1 MYKLIV
7 MGIVVIIIFVLST
20 VSYAMLG
27 LPDTNNINDLKLI
40 SATQVYDINGQL
52 ISKLFEQNRIVVT
65 NSNMSPY
72 LAKAI
77 VANEDTRFYQHMG
90 VDPIGIAR
98 ALVVNLKTG
107 SIAEGGSTIT
117 QQLAREMFLTQERTI
132 IRKVREAILAIII
145 EFKFSKAEI
154 LQAYLNQVYLGEGA
168 YGVEAAAQKYFGKH
182 ASELNLPE
190 SAMIAG
196 LARGPV
202 LYSPYRD
209 IDAALKRR
217 NVVLNGMLEQ
227 DYISIEEK
235 NKAESEPLAVVYKK
249 ERSVNASYFIDYIAE
264 QLVAK
269 YGEETVY
276 KSGLKV
282 YTTLDLKTQEAVENI
297 LGKYQGAV
305 VALDPK
311 TGYIKAMVGGNNY
324 TESQRNRAVL
334 EYRQPGSAFK
344 PFVYAVALNQGL
356 ASNFIVVD
364 EPVNISG
371 YKPQNYDNEYLGK
384 MTMKKA
390 LRWSINSVAV
400 KMGQKVGME
409 EVLNLAKNMG
419 ITTLKEED
427 NNLAAALGGL
437 TNGVNL
443 LELSSAYTAFANH
456 GVVSQ
461 PLSILRVE
469 DEHGQVLANYQATQ
483 QVVLNEDIAYIMTD
497 MLMGTI
503 KNGTATAANIGR
515 EAAGKTGTTDG
526 YETAWFI
533 GYTPELLMG
542 IYVGNDDRSSV
553 GISGS
558 QVAGLW
564 GKSMF
569 KLVENKP
576 VTKFEV
582 PANIV
587 KDVHICANT
596 GDLADKNCKDDE
608 YSAFVKGTEPKSL
621 LQKIKE
627 KILPNQSNK
636 EDSKKSNNWWLI
648 LPRLPNF

>member
-1 MYKLIV
+1 MYKLII
-7 MGIVVIIIFVLST
+7 MVIMILVLPT
-20 VSYAMLG
+20 ASYAMLG

-65 NSNMSPY
+65 NNNMSPY

-98 ALVVNLKTG
+98 ALIVNIKAG

-117 QQLAREMFLTQERTI
+117 QQLAREMFLTQERTL

-145 EFKFSKAEI
+145 ELKFSKSEI

-168 YGVEAAAQKYFGKH
+168 YGVEAAAQKYFDKH
-182 ASELNLPE
+182 ASELNLSE

-209 IDAALKRR
+209 INAALKRR
-217 NVVLNGMLEQ
+217 NVVLNGMFEQ
-227 DYISIEEK
+227 GYINVEEK
-235 NKAESEPLAVVYKK
+235 NKAESEALAVVYKK
-249 ERSVNASYFIDYIAE
+249 EKSVNASYFIDYIAE

-276 KSGLKV
+276 QRGLKV
-282 YTTLDLKTQEAVENI
+282 YTTLDLKTQEVAENV

-344 PFVYAVALNQGL
+344 PFVYTVALNQGL
-356 ASNFIVVD
+356 ASNFLVVD
-364 EPVNISG
+364 EPINISG
-371 YKPQNYDNEYLGK
+371 YKPQNYDKEYLGK

-400 KMGQKVGME
+400 KMGQKVGMN

-437 TNGVNL
+437 TTGVNL

-456 GVVSQ
+456 GIVSQ
-461 PLSILRVE
+461 PISILRVE
-469 DEHGQVLANYQATQ
+469 DEHNQVLANYQLAQ
-483 QVVLNEDIAYIMTD
+483 KAVLNEDVAYIMTD
-497 MLMGTI
+497 MLMGAI
-503 KNGTATAANIGR
+503 KNGTATAAAIGR

-533 GYTPELLMG
+533 GYTPELLIG

-564 GKSMF
+564 GKCMF

-576 VTKFEV
+576 ITKFEV
-582 PANIV
+582 PTNIV
-587 KDVHICANT
+587 KDIHICADT
-596 GDLADKNCKDDE
+596 GELAEKNCKDDE

-621 LQKIKE
+621 MQKIKE
-627 KILPNQSNK
+627 KILPNQSEK
-636 EDSKKSNNWWLI
+636 ENNKKSNSWWLI

>member
-1 MYKLIV
+1 MYKLII
-7 MGIVVIIIFVLST
+7 MVIMILVLPT
-20 VSYAMLG
+20 ASYAMLG

-65 NSNMSPY
+65 NNNMSPY

-98 ALVVNLKTG
+98 ALIVNIKAG

-117 QQLAREMFLTQERTI
+117 QQLAREMFLTQERTL

-145 EFKFSKAEI
+145 ELKFSKSEI

-168 YGVEAAAQKYFGKH
+168 YGVEAAAQKYFDKH
-182 ASELNLPE
+182 ASELNLSE

-209 IDAALKRR
+209 INAALKRR
-217 NVVLNGMLEQ
+217 NVVLNGMFEQ
-227 DYISIEEK
+227 GYINVEER
-235 NKAESEPLAVVYKK
+235 NKAESEALAVVYKK
-249 ERSVNASYFIDYIAE
+249 EKSVNASYFIDYIAE

-276 KSGLKV
+276 QRGLKV
-282 YTTLDLKTQEAVENI
+282 YTTLDLKTQEVAENV

-344 PFVYAVALNQGL
+344 PFVYTVALNQGL
-356 ASNFIVVD
+356 ASNFLVVD
-364 EPVNISG
+364 EPINISG
-371 YKPQNYDNEYLGK
+371 YKPQNYDKEYLGK

-400 KMGQKVGME
+400 KMGQKVGMN

-437 TNGVNL
+437 TTGVNL

-456 GVVSQ
+456 GIVSQ
-461 PLSILRVE
+461 PISILRVE
-469 DEHGQVLANYQATQ
+469 DEHNQVLANYQLAQ
-483 QVVLNEDIAYIMTD
+483 KAVLNEDVAYIMTD
-497 MLMGTI
+497 MLMGAI
-503 KNGTATAANIGR
+503 KNGTATAAAIGR

-533 GYTPELLMG
+533 GYTPELLIG

-564 GKSMF
+564 GKCMF

-582 PANIV
+582 PTNIV
-587 KDVHICANT
+587 KDIHVCADT
-596 GDLADKNCKDDE
+596 GELADKNCKDDE

-621 LQKIKE
+621 MQKIKE
-627 KILPNQSNK
+627 KILPNQSEK
-636 EDSKKSNNWWLI
+636 ENNKKSNSWWLI

>member
-1 MYKLIV
+1 
-7 MGIVVIIIFVLST
+7 MGIVVIMIFVLST

-72 LAKAI
+72 LSKAI

-282 YTTLDLKTQEAVENI
+282 YTTLDLKTQEAVENV

-400 KMGQKVGME
+400 KMGQKVGMK

-469 DEHGQVLANYQATQ
+469 DEHGQVLDNYQATQ
-483 QVVLNEDIAYIMTD
+483 KAVLNEDVAYIMTD
-497 MLMGTI
+497 MLMGAI

-533 GYTPELLMG
+533 GYTPELLIG

-564 GKSMF
+564 GKCMF

-608 YSAFVKGTEPKSL
+608 YSAFIKGTEPKSL

>member
-1 MYKLIV
+1 MYKLII
-7 MGIVVIIIFVLST
+7 MIIMVLVLPT

-65 NSNMSPY
+65 NNNMSPY

-98 ALVVNLKTG
+98 ALIVNIKTG

-145 EFKFSKAEI
+145 ELKFSKSEI

-168 YGVEAAAQKYFGKH
+168 YGVEAAAQKYFDKH
-182 ASELNLPE
+182 ASELSLSE

-209 IDAALKRR
+209 SNAALKRR
-217 NVVLNGMLEQ
+217 NVVLNGMFEQ
-227 DYISIEEK
+227 GYISIEEK
-235 NKAESEPLAVVYKK
+235 NKAESEPLAIVYKK

-276 KSGLKV
+276 QRGLKV
-282 YTTLDLKTQEAVENI
+282 YTTLDLKTQEVAENV

-344 PFVYAVALNQGL
+344 PFVYTVALNQGL
-356 ASNFIVVD
+356 ASNFLVVD

-371 YKPQNYDNEYLGK
+371 YKPQNYDKEYLGK

-400 KMGQKVGME
+400 KMGQKVGMN
-409 EVLNLAKNMG
+409 EVLNLARNMG

-437 TNGVNL
+437 TTGVNL

-456 GVVSQ
+456 GIVSQ
-461 PLSILRVE
+461 PISILRVE
-469 DEHGQVLANYQATQ
+469 DEHNQVLANYQLAQ
-483 QVVLNEDIAYIMTD
+483 KAVLNEDVAYIMTD
-497 MLMGTI
+497 MLMGAI
-503 KNGTATAANIGR
+503 KNGTATAAAIGR

-533 GYTPELLMG
+533 GYTPELLIG

-564 GKSMF
+564 GKCMF

-576 VTKFEV
+576 VTNFEV

-587 KDVHICANT
+587 KDIHICADT
-596 GDLADKNCKDDE
+596 GELAEKNCKDDE

-621 LQKIKE
+621 IQKIKE
-627 KILPNQSNK
+627 KILPNQSDK
-636 EDSKKSNNWWLI
+636 EDNKKSNNWWLI

>member
-1 MYKLIV
+1 MYKLII
-7 MGIVVIIIFVLST
+7 MVIMILVLPT
-20 VSYAMLG
+20 ASYAMLG

-65 NSNMSPY
+65 NNNMSPY

-98 ALVVNLKTG
+98 ALIVNIKAG

-117 QQLAREMFLTQERTI
+117 QQLAREMFLTQERTL

-145 EFKFSKAEI
+145 ELKFSKSEI

-168 YGVEAAAQKYFGKH
+168 YGVEAAAQKYFDKH
-182 ASELNLPE
+182 ASELNLSE

-209 IDAALKRR
+209 INAALKRR
-217 NVVLNGMLEQ
+217 NVVLNGMFEQ
-227 DYISIEEK
+227 GYINVEER
-235 NKAESEPLAVVYKK
+235 NKAESEALAVVYKK
-249 ERSVNASYFIDYIAE
+249 EKSVNASYFIDYIAE

-276 KSGLKV
+276 QRGLKV
-282 YTTLDLKTQEAVENI
+282 YTTLDLKTQEVAENV

-344 PFVYAVALNQGL
+344 PFVYTVALNQGL
-356 ASNFIVVD
+356 ASNFLVVD
-364 EPVNISG
+364 EPINISG
-371 YKPQNYDNEYLGK
+371 YKPQNYDKEYLGK

-400 KMGQKVGME
+400 KMGQKVGMN

-437 TNGVNL
+437 TTGVNL

-456 GVVSQ
+456 GIVSQ
-461 PLSILRVE
+461 PISILRVE
-469 DEHGQVLANYQATQ
+469 DEHNQVLANYQLAQ
-483 QVVLNEDIAYIMTD
+483 KAVLNEDVAYIMTD
-497 MLMGTI
+497 MLMGAI
-503 KNGTATAANIGR
+503 KNGTATAAAIGR

-533 GYTPELLMG
+533 GYTPELLIG

-564 GKSMF
+564 GKCMF

-582 PANIV
+582 PTNIV
-587 KDVHICANT
+587 KDIHVCADT
-596 GDLADKNCKDDE
+596 GELADKNCKDDE

-621 LQKIKE
+621 MQKIKE
-627 KILPNQSNK
+627 KILPNQSEK
-636 EDSKKSNNWWLI
+636 EDNKKSNNWWLI

>member
-1 MYKLIV
+1 MYKLII
-7 MGIVVIIIFVLST
+7 MILMILVLPT

-65 NSNMSPY
+65 NNNMSPY

-98 ALVVNLKTG
+98 ALIVNIKTG

-145 EFKFSKAEI
+145 ELKFSKSEI

-168 YGVEAAAQKYFGKH
+168 YGVEAAAQKYFDKH
-182 ASELNLPE
+182 ASDLSLSE

-209 IDAALKRR
+209 SNAALKRR
-217 NVVLNGMLEQ
+217 NVVLNGMFEQ
-227 DYISIEEK
+227 GYISIEEK
-235 NKAESEPLAVVYKK
+235 NKAESEPLAIVYKK

-264 QLVAK
+264 QLVSK

-276 KSGLKV
+276 QRGLKV
-282 YTTLDLKTQEAVENI
+282 YTTLDLKTQEVAENV

-344 PFVYAVALNQGL
+344 PFVYTVALNQGL
-356 ASNFIVVD
+356 ASNFLVVD

-371 YKPQNYDNEYLGK
+371 YKPQNYDKEYLGK

-400 KMGQKVGME
+400 KMGQKVGMN
-409 EVLNLAKNMG
+409 EVLNLARNMG

-437 TNGVNL
+437 TTGVNL

-456 GVVSQ
+456 GIVSQ
-461 PLSILRVE
+461 PISILRVE
-469 DEHGQVLANYQATQ
+469 DEHNQVLANYQSVQKA
-483 QVVLNEDIAYIMTD
+483 VLNEDVAYIMTD
-497 MLMGTI
+497 MLMGAI
-503 KNGTATAANIGR
+503 KNGTATAAAIGR

-533 GYTPELLMG
+533 GYTPELLIG
-542 IYVGNDDRSSV
+542 IYVGNDNRSSV

-564 GKSMF
+564 GKCMF

-576 VTKFEV
+576 VTNFEV

-587 KDVHICANT
+587 KDIHICADT
-596 GDLADKNCKDDE
+596 GELAEKNCKDDE

-621 LQKIKE
+621 IQKIKE
-627 KILPNQSNK
+627 KILPNQSDK
-636 EDSKKSNNWWLI
+636 EDNKKSNSWWLI

>member
-1 MYKLIV
+1 MYKLII
-7 MGIVVIIIFVLST
+7 MVIMILVLPT
-20 VSYAMLG
+20 ASYAMLG

-65 NSNMSPY
+65 NNNMSPY

-98 ALVVNLKTG
+98 ALIVNIKAG
-107 SIAEGGSTIT
+107 SITEGGSTIT
-117 QQLAREMFLTQERTI
+117 QQLAREMFLTQERTL

-145 EFKFSKAEI
+145 ELKFSKSEI

-168 YGVEAAAQKYFGKH
+168 YGVEAAAQKYFDKH
-182 ASELNLPE
+182 ASELNLSE

-209 IDAALKRR
+209 INAALKRR
-217 NVVLNGMLEQ
+217 NVVLNGMFEQ
-227 DYISIEEK
+227 GYINVEEK
-235 NKAESEPLAVVYKK
+235 NKAESEALAVVYKK
-249 ERSVNASYFIDYIAE
+249 EKSVNASYFIDYIAE

-276 KSGLKV
+276 QRGLKV
-282 YTTLDLKTQEAVENI
+282 YTTLDLKTQEVAENV

-344 PFVYAVALNQGL
+344 PFVYTVALNQGL
-356 ASNFIVVD
+356 ASNFLVVD
-364 EPVNISG
+364 EPINISG
-371 YKPQNYDNEYLGK
+371 YKPQNYDKEYLGK

-400 KMGQKVGME
+400 KMGQKVGMN

-437 TNGVNL
+437 TTGVNL

-456 GVVSQ
+456 GIVSQ
-461 PLSILRVE
+461 PISILRVE
-469 DEHGQVLANYQATQ
+469 DEHNQVLANYQLAQ
-483 QVVLNEDIAYIMTD
+483 KAVLNEDVAYIMTD
-497 MLMGTI
+497 MLMGAI
-503 KNGTATAANIGR
+503 KNGTATAAAIGR

-533 GYTPELLMG
+533 GYTPELLIG

-564 GKSMF
+564 GKCMF

-582 PANIV
+582 PTNIV
-587 KDVHICANT
+587 KDIHICADT
-596 GDLADKNCKDDE
+596 GELAEKNCKDDE

-621 LQKIKE
+621 MQKIKE
-627 KILPNQSNK
+627 KILPNQSEK
-636 EDSKKSNNWWLI
+636 ENNKKSNSWWLI

>member
-1 MYKLIV
+1 MYKLIL
-7 MGIVVIIIFVLST
+7 MVIAILVLPT
-20 VSYAMLG
+20 VSYAALG

-40 SATQVYDINGQL
+40 SATQVYDVNGQL

-72 LAKAI
+72 LSKAI

-90 VDPIGIAR
+90 VDPFGIAR
-98 ALVVNLKTG
+98 ALVVNIKTG

-132 IRKVREAILAIII
+132 LRKVREAILAIII
-145 EFKFSKAEI
+145 ELKFSKAEI

-168 YGVEAAAQKYFGKH
+168 YGVEAAAQKYFGKP
-182 ASELNLPE
+182 ASQLNLSE

-209 IDAALKRR
+209 VNAALKRR
-217 NVVLNGMLEQ
+217 NVVLNGMFEQ
-227 DYISIEEK
+227 GYISSEEK
-235 NKAESEPLAVVYKK
+235 NKAEAEPLAVVYKK

-276 KSGLKV
+276 KRGLKV
-282 YTTLDLKTQEAVENI
+282 YTTLDLKTQEAAENI

-344 PFVYAVALNQGL
+344 PFVYAMALNQGL
-356 ASNFIVVD
+356 VSNFIVVD

-371 YKPQNYDNEYLGK
+371 YKPQNYDKEYLGE

-400 KMGQKVGME
+400 KIGQKVGMK

-427 NNLAAALGGL
+427 DNLAAALGGL
-437 TNGVNL
+437 TTGVNL

-456 GVVSQ
+456 GIVSQ

-469 DEHGQVLANYQATQ
+469 DEHGQVLANYQVTQ
-483 QVVLNEDIAYIMTD
+483 KAVLNEDVAYIMTD
-497 MLMGTI
+497 MLMGAI

-533 GYTPELLMG
+533 GYTPELLIG

-564 GKSMF
+564 GKGMF

-582 PANIV
+582 PNNIV
-587 KDVHICANT
+587 KDIHICANT
-596 GDLADKNCKDDE
+596 GELADKNCKDDE

-621 LQKIKE
+621 IQKIKE
-627 KILPNQSNK
+627 KILPNQSDK
-636 EDSKKSNNWWLI
+636 EESKKSNSWWLI
-648 LPRLPNF
+648 LPRLPKF